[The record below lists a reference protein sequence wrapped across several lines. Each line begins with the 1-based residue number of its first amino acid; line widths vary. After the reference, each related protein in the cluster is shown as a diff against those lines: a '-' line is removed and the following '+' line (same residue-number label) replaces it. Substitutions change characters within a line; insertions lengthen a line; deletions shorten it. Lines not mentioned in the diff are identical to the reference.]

1 MRIVL
6 ILSALGW
13 LVSLPWV
20 QVVGHIAFI
29 FTAVVALW
37 LVSVSIERRSISPW
51 PKSRAIDENYVI
63 ALEAMVL
70 DAETT
75 VERLSME
82 IERLRAVQP
91 ISEPDP
97 TTALYHRVGLDS
109 CAPDWL
115 VLAARRAYRIA
126 LHPDKHPPHRK
137 QEAGRR
143 FQQAESVFEAIATQ
157 RASA

>member
-1 MRIVL
+1 MRIIL

-20 QVVGHIAFI
+20 PAFGYIAFI
-29 FTAVVALW
+29 VAAIVALW
-37 LVSVSIERRSISPW
+37 LMSVSIERRSISPW
-51 PKSRAIDENYVI
+51 SKSRAIDENYVI

-75 VERLSME
+75 VERLSLE
-82 IERLRAVQP
+82 IERLSAVQP
-91 ISEPDP
+91 ISERDP
-97 TTALYHRVGLDS
+97 TTALYHRVGLNS

-126 LHPDKHPPHRK
+126 LHPDQHPPHRK

-143 FQQAESVFEAIATQ
+143 FQEAESVFEAIATR

>member
-20 QVVGHIAFI
+20 PVFGYIAFI
-29 FTAVVALW
+29 VAAIVALW
-37 LVSVSIERRSISPW
+37 LVSVSIERRSFSPW
-51 PKSRAIDENYVI
+51 SNRRAIDENYVI

-82 IERLRAVQP
+82 IERLSAVQP
-91 ISEPDP
+91 ISERDP
-97 TTALYHRVGLDS
+97 TTVLYHRVGLNS

-115 VLAARRAYRIA
+115 VLAARRALPNCTSPRQA
-126 LHPDKHPPHRK
+126 PATP
-137 QEAGRR
+137 EAGG
-143 FQQAESVFEAIATQ
+143 
-157 RASA
+157 RASISGG

>member
-29 FTAVVALW
+29 VAAVVALW
-37 LVSVSIERRSISPW
+37 LLSVLIERRSISPW
-51 PKSRAIDENYVI
+51 SKSKTFDENYVR
-63 ALEAMVL
+63 ALEAIVV
-70 DAETT
+70 DAEAT
-75 VERLSME
+75 VERMGME
-82 IERLRAVQP
+82 IERLRAARP
-91 ISEPDP
+91 IAEPDP
-97 TTALYHRVGLDS
+97 TTALYHRVGLNS